1 MTSRREFLQIGLA
14 ATALPAAGGLFSS
27 AADAAVVQPVAPAIP
42 LYKVL
47 FDDRFAEG
55 KAFGEVAASLGLGY
69 HAMKGGDVT
78 DFWYHDLDLTWRAE
92 PKAIAGFTR
101 HGPLFVLEHF
111 GWDRG
116 LRVVFRAEHR
126 SLGDGVIEH
135 RLSGPAESLSTAAAL
150 VPAGADWVRLM
161 ATMVTQCA
169 AGCSQ
174 AAERTFVT
182 RGVESLPDDETF
194 YSWVIAPK
202 A

>member
-1 MTSRREFLQIGLA
+1 MTNRREFLQIGLA

-27 AADAAVVQPVAPAIP
+27 GAEATVAPSVPTIP

-47 FDDRFAEG
+47 FDDRFAQG
-55 KAFGEVAASLGLGY
+55 KAFGDVASNLGLAC
-69 HAMKGGDVT
+69 HAMQAGDVT
-78 DFWYHDLDLTWRAE
+78 DFWYHDLDLAWRAE
-92 PKAIAGFTR
+92 PKPIAGFTR

-116 LRVVFRAEHR
+116 LRVVFRAEHH
-126 SLGDGVIEH
+126 SLGGGVIEH

-150 VPAGADWVRLM
+150 IPAGNDWVRLM
-161 ATMVTQCA
+161 AATVTQCA

-174 AAERTFVT
+174 PAERTVVT
-182 RGVESLPDDETF
+182 RGAASLPDDETF

>member
-1 MTSRREFLQIGLA
+1 MTNRREFLQIGLA
-14 ATALPAAGGLFSS
+14 ATALPVAGGLFASGVQ
-27 AADAAVVQPVAPAIP
+27 AAVSSPPPVMP

-55 KAFGEVAASLGLGY
+55 KAFGEVASHLGLAC
-69 HAMKGGDVT
+69 HAMQGGDVT
-78 DFWYHDLDLTWRAE
+78 DFWYHDLDLAWRAE
-92 PKAIAGFTR
+92 PKPIAGFTR
-101 HGPLFVLEHF
+101 HGPLFVLEHS

-135 RLSGPAESLSTAAAL
+135 RLSGPAESLNTAAAL
-150 VPAGADWVRLM
+150 APAGSDWVRLM
-161 ATMVTQCA
+161 AAMVTQCA

-174 AAERTFVT
+174 PAERTVVT
-182 RGVESLPDDETF
+182 RGADRLPDDETF

>member
-1 MTSRREFLQIGLA
+1 MTNRREFLQIGLA

-27 AADAAVVQPVAPAIP
+27 GAEATVAPSVPTIP

-47 FDDRFAEG
+47 FDDRFAQG
-55 KAFGEVAASLGLGY
+55 KAFGDVASNLGLAC
-69 HAMKGGDVT
+69 HAMQAGDVT
-78 DFWYHDLDLTWRAE
+78 DFWYHDLDLAWRAE
-92 PKAIAGFTR
+92 PKPIAGFTR

-116 LRVVFRAEHR
+116 LRVVFRAEHH
-126 SLGDGVIEH
+126 SLGGGVIEH

-150 VPAGADWVRLM
+150 IPAGNDWVRLM
-161 ATMVTQCA
+161 AATVTQCA

-174 AAERTFVT
+174 PAERTVVT
-182 RGVESLPDDETF
+182 RGAASLPDDETF
-194 YSWVIAPK
+194 YSWVIVPK

>member
-1 MTSRREFLQIGLA
+1 MTNRREFLQIGLA

-27 AADAAVVQPVAPAIP
+27 GAEATVAPSVPTIP

-47 FDDRFAEG
+47 FDDRFAQG
-55 KAFGEVAASLGLGY
+55 KAFGDVASNLGLAC
-69 HAMKGGDVT
+69 HAMQAGDVT
-78 DFWYHDLDLTWRAE
+78 DFWYHDLDLAWRAE
-92 PKAIAGFTR
+92 PKPIAGFTR

-116 LRVVFRAEHR
+116 LRVVFRAEHH
-126 SLGDGVIEH
+126 SLGGGVIEH
-135 RLSGPAESLSTAAAL
+135 RLSGPAESLSTAAAHI
-150 VPAGADWVRLM
+150 PAGNVWVRLM
-161 ATMVTQCA
+161 AATVTQCA

-174 AAERTFVT
+174 PAERTVVT
-182 RGVESLPDDETF
+182 RGAASLPDDETF

>member
-1 MTSRREFLQIGLA
+1 MTNRREFLQIGLA

-27 AADAAVVQPVAPAIP
+27 GAEATVAPSVPTIP

-47 FDDRFAEG
+47 FDDRFAQG
-55 KAFGEVAASLGLGY
+55 KAFGDVASNLGLAC
-69 HAMKGGDVT
+69 HAMQAGDVT
-78 DFWYHDLDLTWRAE
+78 DFWYHDLDLAWRAE
-92 PKAIAGFTR
+92 PKPIAGFTR

-116 LRVVFRAEHR
+116 LRVVFRAEHH
-126 SLGDGVIEH
+126 SLGGGVIEH

-150 VPAGADWVRLM
+150 IPAGNDWVRLM
-161 ATMVTQCA
+161 AAKVTQCA

-174 AAERTFVT
+174 PAERTVVT
-182 RGVESLPDDETF
+182 RGAASLPDDETF